1 MKLPRRACFINCV
14 WGSIDMHTVGHR
26 VELSPFWWITRRDSA
41 PYPSVSPRF
50 SGWFIQAHMW
60 ICRRWQPEGRQTPTY
75 QREEL
80 KGCSTG
86 GRLTIFTSI
95 ALRGRLFEGTSSLK
109 TSGLDFH
116 VRQNLFAPLSTDF
129 TWLQFPPT
137 WSSWAERILCRDGF
151 ACEGRSCVLKIVLK
165 CLVAAGV
172 PWGICP
178 DELFRLSGV
187 VPKSKSQVE
196 KERALRPDAAGSDAL
211 LHCLRAASTD
221 SARELCTGN
230 GGKKSYSTHYVLLGA
245 VIHDL
250 KHLFNQC
257 Y

>member
-1 MKLPRRACFINCV
+1 
-14 WGSIDMHTVGHR
+14 
-26 VELSPFWWITRRDSA
+26 
-41 PYPSVSPRF
+41 
-50 SGWFIQAHMW
+50 MW
-60 ICRRWQPEGRQTPTY
+60 ICRRWQPEGMQTPAY

-137 WSSWAERILCRDGF
+137 WSGWAERILCRDGF
-151 ACEGRSCVLKIVLK
+151 ACKGKSCVLKIVLK
-165 CLVAAGV
+165 CLVAPGV

-178 DELFRLSGV
+178 DELFCLSGV

-196 KERALRPDAAGSDAL
+196 KEGALRPDAAGPDAL

-230 GGKKSYSTHYVLLGA
+230 GWEKSLIPLTMYY
-245 VIHDL
+245 
-250 KHLFNQC
+250 
-257 Y
+257 